1 MKRIWDSIKGHYE
14 LLGFNQFY
22 WWSILIIYTFGYV
35 FKLTEGNSIFIPV
48 IICYTVLNGFVSQ
61 NEEKKKRKENKI
73 REREIAIAE
82 GETLL
87 FGLSKEDCHQIKYEY
102 INGELKITQEFKE
115 KKAAMIEEVKKARE
129 KIIGQ
134 DWFYRLY
141 KPV

>member
-1 MKRIWDSIKGHYE
+1 MKRIWDLIKEFYK
-14 LLGFNQFY
+14 LVGFNHFY
-22 WWSILIIYTFGYV
+22 WYSIIIIYGFGYG
-35 FKLTEGNSIFIPV
+35 LEINDGNYIFITV
-48 IICYTVLNGFVSQ
+48 VVGYIVLNIIVSKD
-61 NEEKKKRKENKI
+61 EEEKKRKENKI

-141 KPV
+141 KPQ